1 MLSLGGNGILLF
13 IDTIV
18 SLLAILGFLFAVVS
32 YYILRTT
39 VLPRIGQFQVTSDP
53 TGTIVTRI
61 QQERHP
67 GEFSKP
73 TTELHVSLQARNPTH
88 GPVYIYAI
96 ELTLPELEWPKQLLE
111 SEVELPPQQLFTE
124 TFVQPI
130 HDAKSFSGTVEGEIR
145 FKTSAGDARRP
156 IRFSKH
162 TIDKYQ

>member
-39 VLPRIGQFQVTSDP
+39 VLPRIGQFQVTSEP

-73 TTELHVSLQARNPTH
+73 ATELHVSLQARNPT
-88 GPVYIYAI
+88 
-96 ELTLPELEWPKQLLE
+96 L
-111 SEVELPPQQLFTE
+111 
-124 TFVQPI
+124 VQCISMRLSSHFPN
-130 HDAKSFSGTVEGEIR
+130 
-145 FKTSAGDARRP
+145 
-156 IRFSKH
+156 
-162 TIDKYQ
+162 